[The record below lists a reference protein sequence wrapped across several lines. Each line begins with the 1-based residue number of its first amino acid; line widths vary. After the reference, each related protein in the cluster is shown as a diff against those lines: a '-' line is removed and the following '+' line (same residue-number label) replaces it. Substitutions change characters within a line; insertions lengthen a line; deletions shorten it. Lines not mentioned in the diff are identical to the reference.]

1 MCECYLRARK
11 RTRRAPRRFH
21 AMHGRRGWQQRGV
34 SRCVGYTN
42 PNLNQLEDEAFT
54 IGGLLVSLPL
64 QRCKRRMFRP
74 ESSALGPAHSVSGRV
89 CNPARV
95 LPRTSPVFGE
105 LATDR
110 AGESGISFFERMA
123 VRRESQ
129 SGLLATGPAATRV
142 IPTTLT
148 ITVPSSKQTSVCGEL
163 RPDLSRRQAAHELG
177 PLATTLVAGGP
188 IFSSWVD
195 RRHRHST
202 SMARSTAVSRWGSPS
217 PHKWRRI
224 PGPSFFGTALANR
237 ARQSPSVVAVDC
249 AVGQASGSLS
259 APVPGR
265 KGT

>member
-1 MCECYLRARK
+1 M
-11 RTRRAPRRFH
+11 
-21 AMHGRRGWQQRGV
+21 
-34 SRCVGYTN
+34 
-42 PNLNQLEDEAFT
+42 
-54 IGGLLVSLPL
+54 
-64 QRCKRRMFRP
+64 
-74 ESSALGPAHSVSGRV
+74 GPARSASGRV
-89 CNPARV
+89 CHPARL

-110 AGESGISFFERMA
+110 AGQSGISFFERKA

-129 SGLLATGPAATRV
+129 SGLLATSPAATRV

-163 RPDLSRRQAAHELG
+163 RPDLSRRQVGRELG
-177 PLATTLVAGGP
+177 PLATTSVAGGP
-188 IFSSWVD
+188 IFSSRVD
-195 RRHRHST
+195 GHHGNPT
-202 SMARSTAVSRWGSPS
+202 SMARSTTVSQWGSPS

-224 PGPSFFGTALANR
+224 PGLSFFGTALADR

-249 AVGQASGSLS
+249 VVGQASGSLS